1 MKYIEYENYKN
12 IDIDLLPESCFEL
25 DSDDFLLSPPFSF
38 PGLLSRNIFKT
49 IVTKT
54 RKIWFVFKG
63 LYRYQV
69 NFCDDILSLNVN
81 M

>member
-1 MKYIEYENYKN
+1 MTLIKIF
-12 IDIDLLPESCFEL
+12 DIDLLPESCFEL

-38 PGLLSRNIFKT
+38 PGLLSENIFKT

-54 RKIWFVFKG
+54 RKIWLVFKG

-69 NFCDDILSLNVN
+69 NLCDDILSLNVI